1 MDSSRLDRAPP
12 TPRMR
17 PGPAVTAALVL
28 ACLGASGV
36 AGREEADPVTDSG
49 PFLFAAARMLAGE
62 PGRTDEALD
71 LFERAVAVDP
81 EAPFLRV
88 GLADFLGRLR
98 RLDEAAEHLAVAYR
112 NAPRDV
118 EVLRRY
124 GRIQMELSDRAR
136 DREAVDRALEA
147 LEALREL
154 APSDI
159 EGMLL
164 LSRVRVAL
172 EELGEAAAVLEE
184 LVSYHNGNRQL
195 QRMLAG
201 ALREAGEDERAQQV
215 EADML
220 RFDERSAEAR
230 SVEERL
236 ESARRE
242 SRQGN
247 HTRAIE
253 MLEGVAAELTG
264 SVPVR
269 GALAEEYYRRAMSR
283 GRTPDQ
289 RAADLA
295 EALRRLRELPRA
307 ARRNQGVRVLEAR
320 ILGASGRGSEAID
333 LLEGLRRELPDDP
346 RILRDLVG
354 RLMEEGEWER
364 IRQIGRSLVDGA
376 NRGTQQGPDSAD
388 FGLGLLVEALR
399 QLGRIDQALA
409 ELQSEVERR
418 GETVELL
425 LSQAELLAESG
436 RKRRAMAIL
445 RRGALGAERLL
456 RGGEAGEPD
465 VQAILR
471 KAGIYV
477 DLGEARLAGRV
488 LDRFATSGDVRRLV
502 GIADFWRA
510 RGRFAESAPLI
521 ELALARIRSGAET
534 GFDLDPETLRAGL
547 FFQLGEAY
555 ERTRRYEEAAEQF
568 QAVLEIQPENSTA
581 MNYLGYM
588 WADNGENLDQA
599 LELVQRAVALEPNN
613 GAYVDSLG
621 WALFRLGEYE
631 EARRHLERANRLAP
645 EDSTILEHL
654 GDVHVALGNTRRARE
669 AYEHALAIA
678 EEEGEENVE
687 AVRRKLSE
695 LPRR

>member
-1 MDSSRLDRAPP
+1 ML
-12 TPRMR
+12 TPRVR
-17 PGPAVTAALVL
+17 SGRAVSAALVL

-36 AGREEADPVTDSG
+36 SGQEEADRNADSG
-49 PFLFAAARMLAGE
+49 PFLFAAARMLVGE
-62 PGRTDEALD
+62 PGRNDEALE

-88 GLADFLGRLR
+88 GLADFLVQLR
-98 RLDEAAEHLAVAYR
+98 RLAEAAEHMAVAYR

-118 EVLRRY
+118 DVLRRY
-124 GRIQMELSDRAR
+124 ARIQMELSDRGR
-136 DREAVDRALEA
+136 DRDAVDRALEA

-154 APSDI
+154 APSDVD
-159 EGMLL
+159 GMLL
-164 LSRVRVAL
+164 LSRVHAV
-172 EELGEAAAVLEE
+172 LGENRQAAAVLEE
-184 LVSYHNGNRQL
+184 LVSFHNGNRQL

-201 ALREAGEDERAQQV
+201 ALREAGEDDRAQQV

-220 RFDERSAEAR
+220 RFDERSAEER

-236 ESARRE
+236 ESASRE
-242 SRQGN
+242 SRLGN

-253 MLEGVAAELTG
+253 MLEDVAAELTG
-264 SVPVR
+264 SIPVH

-289 RAADLA
+289 RDEDLA

-307 ARRNQGVRVLEAR
+307 ARWNQGARVLEAR
-320 ILGASGRGSEAID
+320 ILGAAGRGSEAID
-333 LLEGLRRELPDDP
+333 LLEALRKELPDDS
-346 RILRDLVG
+346 RILGELVG

-364 IRQIGRSLVDGA
+364 VRQIGRRLVDRA
-376 NRGTQQGPDSAD
+376 DRGTQQGRDSAD

-409 ELQSEVERR
+409 ELESEVERR
-418 GETVELL
+418 GESVELL

-436 RKRRAMAIL
+436 RKRRAKAIL
-445 RRGALGAERLL
+445 RREMLGAERLL
-456 RGGEAGEPD
+456 RGGESGEPD

-471 KAGIYV
+471 KAGIHV
-477 DLGEARLAGRV
+477 DLDEARLAARV
-488 LDRFATSGDVRRLV
+488 LDRLATAGDVRQLL

-510 RGRFAESAPLI
+510 RGQFAESAPLI
-521 ELALARIRSGAET
+521 ELALVRIRSGAES

-555 ERTRRYEEAAEQF
+555 ERTRRYQEAAEQF

-588 WADNGENLDQA
+588 WADNGENLEQA

-621 WALFRLGEYE
+621 WALFRLGEFE
-631 EARRHLERANRLAP
+631 EARRHLERANQLAP

-654 GDVHVALGNTRRARE
+654 GDVHVALGDTRRARE

-678 EEEGEENVE
+678 EQEGEENVDV
-687 AVRRKLSE
+687 VRRKLSE
-695 LPRR
+695 LSE

>member
-1 MDSSRLDRAPP
+1 MDSPGLNQASS
-12 TPRMR
+12 TPGMR
-17 PGPAVTAALVL
+17 RRKLLAAWLVL
-28 ACLGASGV
+28 LCLGALGA
-36 AGREEADPVTDSG
+36 AGQEGDEPTAESG

-62 PGRTDEALD
+62 LGRSEEALE
-71 LFERAVAVDP
+71 LFERAVAMDP

-88 GLADFLGRLR
+88 GLADFLIQLQRLE
-98 RLDEAAEHLAVAYR
+98 EAAEHLDVAYR
-112 NAPRDV
+112 NAPDDV
-118 EVLRRY
+118 DVLRRY
-124 GRIQMELSDRAR
+124 GRIQMRLSDRAR

-147 LEALREL
+147 LGALREL
-154 APSDI
+154 APNDI

-164 LSRVRVAL
+164 LSQIRAAL
-172 EELGEAAAVLEE
+172 GQQREAAAVLEE

-201 ALREAGEDERAQQV
+201 ALREAGQDERARQV
-215 EADML
+215 EADIR
-220 RFDERSAEAR
+220 RFDERSAEER

-236 ESARRE
+236 ELAGRE

-253 MLEGVAAELTG
+253 MLEGLAAELTD
-264 SVPVR
+264 SIPVQ
-269 GALAEEYYRRAMSR
+269 GALAEEYYRRAMSS

-289 RAADLA
+289 RAEDLA

-307 ARRNQGVRVLEAR
+307 ARRNPGARVLEAR
-320 ILGASGRGSEAID
+320 ILGASGRGPEAIEI
-333 LLEGLRRELPDDP
+333 LEDLRREQPDDP
-346 RILRDLVG
+346 QLLRELVG
-354 RLMEEGEWER
+354 RLMEAGEWER
-364 IRQIGRSLVDGA
+364 IRQIGRGMVDRA
-376 NRGTQQGPDSAD
+376 DRGTQQGRDSAD

-399 QLGRIDQALA
+399 RLGRTDQALA
-409 ELQSEVERR
+409 ELESETERR
-418 GETVELL
+418 GESVELL
-425 LSQAELLAESG
+425 LSQAELLAEAG

-445 RRGALGAERLL
+445 RRDTMATERLL

-477 DLGEARLAGRV
+477 DLDEARHAVRV
-488 LDRFATSGDVRRLV
+488 LDRFAAAGDVRQLV

-510 RGRFAESAPLI
+510 RGRFEESAPLI
-521 ELALARIRSGAET
+521 ELALVRMSGGAET

-555 ERTRRYEEAAEQF
+555 ERTRRFEEAAEQF

-588 WADNGENLDQA
+588 WADNGENLEQA
-599 LELVQRAVALEPNN
+599 LELVRRAVALEPNN

-621 WALFRLGEYE
+621 WALFRLGQFE
-631 EARRHLERANRLAP
+631 EASRHLERANQLAP

-654 GDVHVALGNTRRARE
+654 GDVYVALGDIRRARE
-669 AYEHALAIA
+669 AYEHALEIDD
-678 EEEGEENVE
+678 EENVE
-687 AVRRKLSE
+687 SVRRKLGE
-695 LPRR
+695 LARR

>member
-1 MDSSRLDRAPP
+1 MWRRRA
-12 TPRMR
+12 
-17 PGPAVTAALVL
+17 AALTL
-28 ACLGASGV
+28 GLCCLGTSGA
-36 AGREEADPVTDSG
+36 AGQEEADPATDSG

-62 PGRTDEALD
+62 SGRTDEALE
-71 LFERAVAVDP
+71 LFERAVAIDP
-81 EAPFLRV
+81 DAPFLRI
-88 GLADFLGRLR
+88 GLADFLIQLERLE
-98 RLDEAAEHLAVAYR
+98 DAAEHLAVAYR

-118 EVLRRY
+118 DVLRRY
-124 GRIQMELSDRAR
+124 GRIQMQLSDRAR

-159 EGMLL
+159 TGMLL
-164 LSRVRVAL
+164 LSQIRAAL
-172 EELGEAAAVLEE
+172 GERKEAAAVLEE

-201 ALREAGEDERAQQV
+201 ALREAGENERARQV
-215 EADML
+215 EADIL
-220 RFDERSAEAR
+220 RFDERSAEER

-236 ESARRE
+236 ELAGRE

-253 MLEGVAAELTG
+253 MLEGLAAEL
-264 SVPVR
+264 SDSIPVQ
-269 GALAEEYYRRAMSR
+269 GALAEEYYRRAMSP

-289 RAADLA
+289 RAEDLA

-307 ARRNQGVRVLEAR
+307 ARRNRGARVLEAR
-320 ILGASGRGSEAID
+320 ILSASGRGPEAIE
-333 LLEGLRRELPDDP
+333 LLEGLRREQPDDLQL
-346 RILRDLVG
+346 LRELIG

-364 IRQIGRSLVDGA
+364 IRQIGRNLVDSA
-376 NRGTQQGPDSAD
+376 DRGTVPGRDSAD

-399 QLGRIDQALA
+399 QLGKIDQALA
-409 ELQSEVERR
+409 ELESETERR
-418 GETVELL
+418 GESVELL

-445 RRGALGAERLL
+445 RRDSVATERLL
-456 RGGEAGEPD
+456 SSGGAGEPD

-477 DLGEARLAGRV
+477 DLDEARQAART
-488 LDRFATSGDVRRLV
+488 LDRFAAAGDVRQLV
-502 GIADFWRA
+502 GIADFWRM

-521 ELALARIRSGAET
+521 ELALVRMRSGAET

-555 ERTRRYEEAAEQF
+555 ERTRRYDEAAEQF
-568 QAVLEIQPENSTA
+568 QAVLAIQPENSTA

-588 WADNGENLDQA
+588 WADNGENLEQA
-599 LELVQRAVALEPNN
+599 LELVRRAVALEPNN

-621 WALFRLGEYE
+621 WALFRLGEFE
-631 EARRHLERANRLAP
+631 EARRHLERANQLAP
-645 EDSTILEHL
+645 EDPTILEHL
-654 GDVHVALGNTRRARE
+654 GDVYVALGDTRRARE
-669 AYEHALAIA
+669 AYEHALAIDD
-678 EEEGEENVE
+678 EENVE
-687 AVRRKLSE
+687 AVRRKLGE
-695 LPRR
+695 LSRR

>member
-1 MDSSRLDRAPP
+1 MDPYGLNQASSTQRMWRRRA
-12 TPRMR
+12 
-17 PGPAVTAALVL
+17 AALTL
-28 ACLGASGV
+28 GLCCLGTSGA
-36 AGREEADPVTDSG
+36 AGQEEADPATDSG

-62 PGRTDEALD
+62 SGRTDEALE

-81 EAPFLRV
+81 EAPFLRI
-88 GLADFLGRLR
+88 GLADFLIQLQRLE
-98 RLDEAAEHLAVAYR
+98 DAAEHLAVAYR

-118 EVLRRY
+118 DVLRRY
-124 GRIQMELSDRAR
+124 GRIQMQLSDRAR

-159 EGMLL
+159 TGMLL
-164 LSRVRVAL
+164 LSQIRAAL
-172 EELGEAAAVLEE
+172 GERKEAAAVLEE

-195 QRMLAG
+195 QRMLAS
-201 ALREAGEDERAQQV
+201 ALREAGEDERARQV
-215 EADML
+215 EADIL
-220 RFDERSAEAR
+220 RFDERSAEER

-236 ESARRE
+236 ELAGRE

-253 MLEGVAAELTG
+253 MLEGLAAEL
-264 SVPVR
+264 SDSIPVQ
-269 GALAEEYYRRAMSR
+269 GALAEEYYRRAMSP

-289 RAADLA
+289 RAEDLA

-307 ARRNQGVRVLEAR
+307 ARRNRGARVLEAR
-320 ILGASGRGSEAID
+320 ILSASGRGPEAIE
-333 LLEGLRRELPDDP
+333 LLEGLRREQPDDLQL
-346 RILRDLVG
+346 LRELIG
-354 RLMEEGEWER
+354 RLMEAGQWER
-364 IRQIGRSLVDGA
+364 IRQIGRNLVDSA
-376 NRGTQQGPDSAD
+376 DRGTVQGRDSAD

-399 QLGRIDQALA
+399 QLGKIDQALA
-409 ELQSEVERR
+409 ELESETERR
-418 GETVELL
+418 GESVELL

-445 RRGALGAERLL
+445 RRDSVATERLL
-456 RGGEAGEPD
+456 SGGEAGEPD

-477 DLGEARLAGRV
+477 DLDEARQAARV
-488 LDRFATSGDVRRLV
+488 LDRFAAAGDVRQLV
-502 GIADFWRA
+502 GIADFWRM

-521 ELALARIRSGAET
+521 EQALVRMRSGAET

-555 ERTRRYEEAAEQF
+555 ERTRRYDEAAEQF
-568 QAVLEIQPENSTA
+568 QAVLAIQPENSTA

-588 WADNGENLDQA
+588 WADNGENLEQA
-599 LELVQRAVALEPNN
+599 LELVRRAVALEPNN

-621 WALFRLGEYE
+621 WALFRLGEFE
-631 EARRHLERANRLAP
+631 EARRHLERANQLVP
-645 EDSTILEHL
+645 EDPTILEHL
-654 GDVHVALGNTRRARE
+654 GDVYVALGDTRRARE
-669 AYEHALAIA
+669 AYEHALAIDD
-678 EEEGEENVE
+678 EENVE
-687 AVRRKLSE
+687 AVRRKLGE
-695 LPRR
+695 LSRR